1 MWYQK
6 NLLLSGLPI
15 MFLNNKK
22 IKPKTKLFGF
32 SNLIYKQTIGDVIA
46 LILGWLIIMQVSGGL
61 QWPINKLDGTFLNGN
76 VNQVGT
82 SEDLVACLQ
91 NNLISNRDLVV
102 A

>member
-1 MWYQK
+1 M
-6 NLLLSGLPI
+6 LLSGLLI
-15 MFLNNKK
+15 TFLNNKK

-32 SNLIYKQTIGDVIA
+32 FYLIYKQTIGDVIA

-61 QWPINKLDGTFLNGN
+61 QWPINKLDGTILNGN

>member
-1 MWYQK
+1 
-6 NLLLSGLPI
+6 
-15 MFLNNKK
+15 MFLNNEK
-22 IKPKTKLFGF
+22 IRPKTKLFGF
-32 SNLIYKQTIGDVIA
+32 FYLIYKQTIGDVIA
-46 LILGWLIIMQVSGGL
+46 LILSWLIIMQVSGGL
-61 QWPINKLDGTFLNGN
+61 QWPINKLDGTILNGN